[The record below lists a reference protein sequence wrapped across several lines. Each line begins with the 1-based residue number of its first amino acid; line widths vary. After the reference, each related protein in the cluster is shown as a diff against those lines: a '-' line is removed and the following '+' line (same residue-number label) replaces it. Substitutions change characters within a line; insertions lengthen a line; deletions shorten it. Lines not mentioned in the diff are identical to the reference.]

1 MNTNSFEKIINEAWN
16 NKSQVNSKSSRK
28 ILNAIS
34 KTIELL
40 DSGEIRVAEKKNDE
54 WLVNQWIKKAILL
67 SFRVNKMKISKGPYA
82 AWFDKIEGKTHK
94 WNEKRFI
101 KEGFRYVPNGVVRK
115 GAFIAKNVVLMPSF
129 VNIGAYVDEGSMID
143 TWASVGSCAQV
154 GKNCHISGGA
164 GIGGVLEPMQ
174 ANPTIIEDNC
184 FVGARSEVVEGVIV
198 KEGSV
203 LSMGVFIG
211 KSTKIVNRS
220 TGEIL
225 FGKIPPY
232 SVVVPGSLPSK
243 SNPDGPALYC
253 VVIIKQVDE
262 KTRSKTSINDLLRE

>member
-1 MNTNSFEKIINEAWN
+1 MNTKSFEKIINEAWE
-16 NKSQVNSKSSRK
+16 NKSQINSKSNK
-28 ILNAIS
+28 KLLKTINQ
-34 KTIELL
+34 TIELL
-40 DSGEIRVAEKKNDE
+40 DSGKIRVAEKKNSS
-54 WLVNQWIKKAILL
+54 WITNQWVKKAILL
-67 SFRVNKMKISKGPYA
+67 SFRVNEMKTSKGPYST
-82 AWFDKIEGKTHK
+82 WFDKIEGKTQK
-94 WNEKRFI
+94 WDKKKLI
-101 KEGFRYVPNGVVRK
+101 KAGFRSVPNGVVRK
-115 GAFIAKNVVLMPSF
+115 GAFIAKNVILMPSF
-129 VNIGAYVDEGSMID
+129 VNLGAYVDEGTMID

-198 KEGSV
+198 GEGSV

-243 SNPDGPALYC
+243 NNPEGPALYC

>member
-1 MNTNSFEKIINEAWN
+1 MDLKSFEKIINEAWE
-16 NKSQVNSKSSRK
+16 NKSQVNSKSNK
-28 ILNAIS
+28 KLLKTIS
-34 KTIELL
+34 ETIELL
-40 DSGEIRVAEKKNDE
+40 DSGKIRVAEKKNSS
-54 WLVNQWIKKAILL
+54 WITNQWVKKAILL
-67 SFRVNKMKISKGPYA
+67 SFRVNEMKTSKGPYST
-82 AWFDKIEGKTHK
+82 WFDKIEGKTQK
-94 WNEKRFI
+94 WDKKKLI
-101 KEGFRYVPNGVVRK
+101 KAGFRSVPNGVVRK
-115 GAFIAKNVVLMPSF
+115 GAFIAKNVILMPSF
-129 VNIGAYVDEGSMID
+129 VNLGAYVDEGTMID

-198 KEGSV
+198 GEGSV

-232 SVVVPGSLPSK
+232 SVIVPGSLPSK
-243 SNPDGPALYC
+243 NNPDGPALYC